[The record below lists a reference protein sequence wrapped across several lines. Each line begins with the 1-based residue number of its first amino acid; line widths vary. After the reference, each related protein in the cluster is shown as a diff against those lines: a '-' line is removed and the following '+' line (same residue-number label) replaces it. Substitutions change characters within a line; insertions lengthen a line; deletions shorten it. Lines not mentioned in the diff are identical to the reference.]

1 MAHRCADFGMG
12 LHYLQPRVRLLQNG
26 GVLLTARQ
34 PIGPFAISLGAH
46 GPLGEIHLRLEDRF
60 NAIYGKNGAG
70 KTWLLRSAHQ
80 ALSGMESKHA
90 SWVHYRIDDDLLDDA
105 DPYSDPVQS
114 ALLEGLA
121 ARVYGPN
128 LEAIIMP
135 EEDRT
140 PKAPLRDAIGRVLYQ
155 WFDVEREKPFFREIL
170 ASGLFSLKPV
180 GHGEPRWQVY
190 AAMNPSTDTPA
201 LNALLEYR
209 KYRQA
214 RDVEMDETLR
224 QVRDLNESGN
234 EDRATEL
241 LQEFLAIREPSDEWA
256 ERMDDLGVSFEA
268 WKILNQTLDELPNL
282 LERYLPIP
290 LLPICDLTLSHGF
303 SIFVNETDPEM
314 ESRTL
319 KVLVASS
326 RSIVEVMNDTDV
338 WLTGEARQDIEEL
351 SKNASVNVRVALGA
365 GAPDLRCRIP
375 GWTSGQALVWEAS
388 TDDGET
394 WIGFDGLGSGHRRW
408 VTAATQLAILEFEA
422 NTIGKLGNGWMPFW
436 QKIILMDEPEAGLHP
451 IAQRAAFE
459 GLSRYSQQFT
469 ILTATHSAIPFGQ
482 SQVRLWY
489 LHANDSARSVLSA
502 TENWVGELL
511 AGNSAAIAALGLDP
525 ASALQIPAVFLL
537 VEGEHDVIVVRALLP
552 DDLRDLRVAC
562 LAIRG
567 TKALGA
573 ASVEMFMQF
582 SDATVCF
589 ALDNNARNLVDRC
602 WSSALEH
609 IRNGDKDRARYAL
622 EPIKKSGT
630 DEQMFL
636 YGVCL
641 QAIKMGHYERLRV
654 TGWDVPDVIY
664 LLPVAKLLS
673 GFQSWHDVE
682 MLRQSGESIKDTVRR
697 LRDKPVGVAEVQEI
711 AQGMDLTPPE
721 LLRLRD
727 FLHNLGQPQ
736 PSALTS

>member
-1 MAHRCADFGMG
+1 M
-12 LHYLQPRVRLLQNG
+12 
-26 GVLLTARQ
+26 LTARQ
-34 PIGPFAISLGAH
+34 PIGPYAISLSAH
-46 GPLGEIHLRLEDRF
+46 GPLGEIHLRLEDHF

-80 ALSGMESKHA
+80 ALSGIESKHA
-90 SWVHYRIDDDLLDDA
+90 SWVHYRINDDLLDDV

-121 ARVYGPN
+121 AGAYGPN
-128 LEAIIMP
+128 LEAIILP

-140 PKAPLRDAIGRVLYQ
+140 PKAPLRGAIGRVLLQ
-155 WFDVEREKPFFREIL
+155 WLDLEKEKPFFREIL
-170 ASGLFSLKPV
+170 ASGLLSLKPI

-190 AAMNPSTDTPA
+190 AAMSPTTDTPA
-201 LNALLEYR
+201 FNSLLEYR

-214 RDVEMDETLR
+214 RDVKSDETL
-224 QVRDLNESGN
+224 QQIRDLNESGN
-234 EDRATEL
+234 EERATEL
-241 LQEFLAIREPSDEWA
+241 LRELLANPDSSDEWA
-256 ERMDDLGVSFEA
+256 ERMVELGVSVKA
-268 WKILNQTLDELPNL
+268 WRILDQTLDELPGL

-290 LLPICDLTLSHGF
+290 LLPICDLTLTHGF

-319 KVLVASS
+319 KALLASS
-326 RSIVEVMNDTDV
+326 RSIVEAMNDTEV
-338 WLTGEARQDIEEL
+338 ILTSEARKDVEEL
-351 SKNASVNVRVALGA
+351 SKNASANVRTALGA

-375 GWTSGQALVWEAS
+375 DWKSGQALVWEAS

-394 WIGFDGLGSGHRRW
+394 WIRFDGLGSGHRRW
-408 VTAATQLAILEFEA
+408 VTAATQLAVLEFEA
-422 NTIGKLGNGWMPFW
+422 NTIGKLGTGWEPFW
-436 QKIILMDEPEAGLHP
+436 QRIILMDEPEAGLHP

-459 GLSRYSQQFT
+459 GLSSYSQQFT
-469 ILTATHSAIPFGQ
+469 ILTATHSAIPFGLP
-482 SQVRLWY
+482 QVRLWY
-489 LHANDSARSVLSA
+489 LHANDVAQSVLSA
-502 TENWVGELL
+502 TDNWVGELL
-511 AGNSAAIAALGLDP
+511 AGNSAAVAALGLDS
-525 ASALQIPAVFLL
+525 ASALQIPAIFLL
-537 VEGEHDVIVVRALLP
+537 VEGEHDVVVVRTLLP

-589 ALDNNARNLVDRC
+589 ALDNNAHNLVERC

-609 IRNGDKDRARYAL
+609 IRKGDKGRARHAL

-664 LLPVAKLLS
+664 LLPVAKFLS

-682 MLRQSGESIKDTVRR
+682 ILRQSGESIKDTIWR
-697 LRDKPVGVAEVQEI
+697 LRDKPVGVVEIQEI
-711 AQGMDLTPPE
+711 AQDMDSTPPE

-727 FLHNLGQPQ
+727 SLHNLGEPE
-736 PSALTS
+736 PSSLTS